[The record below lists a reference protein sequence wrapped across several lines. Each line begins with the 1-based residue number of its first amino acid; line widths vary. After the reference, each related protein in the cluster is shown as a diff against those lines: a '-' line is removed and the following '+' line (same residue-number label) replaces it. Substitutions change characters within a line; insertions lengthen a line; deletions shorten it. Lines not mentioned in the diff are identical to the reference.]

1 MPAGVLLLPAPSLI
15 SKWMSLELPLKLC
28 KESTLSEQS
37 MLLVPEEV
45 TSVSAD
51 KSRLSGNA
59 MLKDAY
65 CSSLAPSFVERTR
78 TSRSSSSVEL

>member
-1 MPAGVLLLPAPSLI
+1 
-15 SKWMSLELPLKLC
+15 MSLELPLKLC

-37 MLLVPEEV
+37 MLLVPEEA

-51 KSRLSGNA
+51 KLRLLGNA

-65 CSSLAPSFVERTR
+65 SSCLIPSFAERTR
-78 TSRSSSSVEL
+78 TSIPSSVEV

>member
-1 MPAGVLLLPAPSLI
+1 MPAGVLLLPSFML
-15 SKWMSLELPLKLC
+15 KLMSLELPLKLC
-28 KESTLSEQS
+28 RESTLSEQS

-65 CSSLAPSFVERTR
+65 CSSLAPSFAERTR
-78 TSRSSSSVEL
+78 TSIPSSVEV

>member
-1 MPAGVLLLPAPSLI
+1 ML
-15 SKWMSLELPLKLC
+15 KWMSLELPLKLC

-51 KSRLSGNA
+51 KSRLLGNA

-65 CSSLAPSFVERTR
+65 SSCLTPSLVERTR
-78 TSRSSSSVEL
+78 TSRPSPFVELWSLSRDILALPL

>member
-1 MPAGVLLLPAPSLI
+1 MTCKSAYFSSLPSLTSREVPVGVLLLPSLML
-15 SKWMSLELPLKLC
+15 KWMSFELPLKLC

-51 KSRLSGNA
+51 KSRLLGNA
-59 MLKDAY
+59 MLKDA
-65 CSSLAPSFVERTR
+65 
-78 TSRSSSSVEL
+78 

>member
-1 MPAGVLLLPAPSLI
+1 MPDGVLLLPSPSLML
-15 SKWMSLELPLKLC
+15 KWMSLELPLKLC

-51 KSRLSGNA
+51 K
-59 MLKDAY
+59 
-65 CSSLAPSFVERTR
+65 
-78 TSRSSSSVEL
+78 